1 MDQKSAHLQFHAL
14 SISYKS
20 ICIFRPKRM
29 KYLVA
34 LLIALMSSAVHA
46 GIFTAKKPVIVEP
59 VKETKVSAAA
69 KKKEIKKALVIA
81 EEGSFSPFKDQ
92 KPEYP
97 GGKGAM
103 KQFIAE
109 NIKSIYSEDDIYGT
123 VTCSFVVNLD
133 GSISNFETVESLGLY
148 FDAEAIRI
156 IQLFPNWIPGKKNGI
171 PVKAYQSVEIY
182 FKRQKQPK
190 ENKRSIKSVIKPI
203 YKNRFVSKISSY
215 IKKPSRRMELET
227 AD

>member
-1 MDQKSAHLQFHAL
+1 MDQKRARQQFNALQSPFKNSTVFH
-14 SISYKS
+14 
-20 ICIFRPKRM
+20 PKKM
-29 KYLVA
+29 KYL
-34 LLIALMSSAVHA
+34 LLIFISLLNCAVYA
-46 GIFTAKKPVIVEP
+46 GIFSSKKPVIVEP

-69 KKKEIKKALVIA
+69 KKKEIKKAAAIA

-92 KPEYP
+92 KPQYP
-97 GGKGAM
+97 GGNSAM

-109 NIKSIYSEDDIYGT
+109 NIKSIYSEEDIYGT

-133 GSISNFETVESLGLY
+133 GSISNFETTESLGLY

-156 IQLFPNWIPGKKNGI
+156 IKLFPNWIPGKKNGV

-190 ENKRSIKSVIKPI
+190 ENRRSIKSVIKPI
-203 YKNRFVSKISSY
+203 YKNRFISKIASY

>member
-1 MDQKSAHLQFHAL
+1 MDQKRTRHQLKALKISNKGDSLFH
-14 SISYKS
+14 
-20 ICIFRPKRM
+20 PKRM
-29 KYLVA
+29 KYLIVVF
-34 LLIALMSSAVHA
+34 IALVSSAVHA
-46 GIFTAKKPVIVEP
+46 GIFGTKKPVIVEP

-69 KKKEIKKALVIA
+69 KKKEIKKAAVIA

-92 KPEYP
+92 KPQYP
-97 GGKGAM
+97 GGNSAM

-109 NIKSIYSEDDIYGT
+109 NIKSIYSEEDIYGT

-156 IQLFPNWIPGKKNGI
+156 IKLFPNWIPGKKNGV

-203 YKNRFVSKISSY
+203 YKNRFISKIASY